1 MPRTKEPAR
10 KLAEFAKRARL
21 EKRRKVVSR
30 DDEGKPVEYGE
41 FSIDWK
47 QCPNELRAVEANRAT
62 TLGPFGYDDT
72 TVREF
77 FKDFD
82 RDPLNP
88 WHWRELFYY
97 LIESHTRKPKRNE
110 WSDARLHELLM
121 RSKGYPEE
129 TTDTT
134 ILQRLR
140 TDYRQEYGHIGEDGS
155 LRKRLIEARRRFPEV
170 RLREHLFG
178 P

>member
-21 EKRRKVVSR
+21 ERQKKVIKR
-30 DDEGKPVEYGE
+30 DDGGKPVEFGK
-41 FSIDWK
+41 FRIDWK
-47 QCPNELRAVEANRAT
+47 QCPNDLRAAEANRAT
-62 TLGPFGYDDT
+62 TLAPFGYDDT

-77 FKDFD
+77 FDEFD

-97 LIESHTRKPKRNE
+97 LIESHTRKPKRSQ
-110 WSDARLHELLM
+110 WSDSRLHDLLI

-129 TTDTT
+129 IKDSK
-134 ILQRLR
+134 IIQLLRKDFLQ
-140 TDYRQEYGHIGEDGS
+140 DYKHIADDGS

-170 RLREHLFG
+170 A